1 LETWIGGAAQLS
13 RDVGELV
20 SNIVMINP
28 LRIFWRDSKAAVA
41 FIEITRAFNVFV
53 IFCKFSVMFPAWAA
67 GTNPGF

>member
-1 LETWIGGAAQLS
+1 LETWIRDAAQLP

-41 FIEITRAFNVFV
+41 FIEITRAFDVFV
-53 IFCKFSVMFPAWAA
+53 IFGKFSVMIPAGAA
-67 GTNPGF
+67 ATNPGF